1 MTEARTG
8 ALLLNLGTPDSTAVS
23 DVRRYLREFLSD
35 PRVIDI
41 PRVLRWLLVQLII
54 VPFRAPR
61 SAQAYAKIWT
71 EQGSPLLTNSRALSE
86 AVAKELGDTWV
97 VELAMRY
104 QNPNIRAALE
114 RLAKANVDRLV
125 VFPLFQQYAEAS
137 TGSAL
142 AKVHDE
148 IARSTLSPELATI
161 PAFYDD
167 PGFTNAVAE
176 VARAPLRDFD
186 PDFVLFS
193 YHGLPERQI
202 RASDRSGDHCLQRD
216 DCCVSIVDAN
226 RDCYRAHCYA
236 TTRAVT
242 QALELPPDRF
252 STSFQS
258 RLGRTPWIQPF
269 TDQLLPRLAARGVKR
284 LAVICPSFTA
294 DCLETVEEIGI
305 RGRDQWRSLGG
316 DDLMAVP
323 APNSSATWSDA
334 VVEMLRLNLPVG
346 D

>member
-1 MTEARTG
+1 VTEVRTG

-54 VPFRAPR
+54 VPFRAPK

-71 EQGSPLLTNSRALSE
+71 QQGSPLLVNSRALSE
-86 AVAKELGDTWV
+86 AVAKELGGTWV

-104 QNPNIRAALE
+104 REPSIRAALE
-114 RLAKANVDRLV
+114 RLAEANVDRLV
-125 VFPLFQQYAEAS
+125 VFPLFPQYAEAS

-148 IARSTLSPELATI
+148 TARSAFSPELTTI

-167 PGFTNAVAE
+167 PGFTSAVAE

-202 RASDRSGDHCLQRD
+202 HASDHSGNHCLQRD
-216 DCCVSIVDAN
+216 DCCASIIDAN

-269 TDQLLPRLAARGVKR
+269 TDHVLPQLATRGIRR
-284 LAVICPSFTA
+284 LAVLCPSFTA
-294 DCLETVEEIGI
+294 DCLETLEEIGI
-305 RGRDQWRSLGG
+305 RAADQWKALGG
-316 DDLMAVP
+316 EALTLIPAVNAHP
-323 APNSSATWSDA
+323 LWVQA
-334 VVEMLRLNLPVG
+334 VADRLRRIL
-346 D
+346 DTK